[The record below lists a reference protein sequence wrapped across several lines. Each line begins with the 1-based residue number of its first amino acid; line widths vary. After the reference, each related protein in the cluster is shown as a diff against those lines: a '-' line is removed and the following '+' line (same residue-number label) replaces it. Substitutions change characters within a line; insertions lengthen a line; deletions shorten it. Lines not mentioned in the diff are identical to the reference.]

1 MGQGHSAEVP
11 TCSHCSYMHRNSQVF
26 TSVKWPNSA
35 FGGHRDKSDPLSIDR
50 PSNLWRQYFLSI
62 LFSKSAVPA
71 PSVIDWWG
79 LAFWPP
85 PPGAICPVC
94 QDAAYKVLTT
104 TECKASSGMRPED
117 WTATLLLF
125 HPLRPPLQE
134 VASSLHIDEDP
145 N

>member
-11 TCSHCSYMHRNSQVF
+11 TCSCCSYVHRNSKFSLLWNGLILPLEVTEISQIPF
-26 TSVKWPNSA
+26 LLT
-35 FGGHRDKSDPLSIDR
+35 DPQIYEDR
-50 PSNLWRQYFLSI
+50 YFLSI

-71 PSVIDWWG
+71 PSVMDWWG

-104 TECKASSGMRPED
+104 TERKASSGMRPED